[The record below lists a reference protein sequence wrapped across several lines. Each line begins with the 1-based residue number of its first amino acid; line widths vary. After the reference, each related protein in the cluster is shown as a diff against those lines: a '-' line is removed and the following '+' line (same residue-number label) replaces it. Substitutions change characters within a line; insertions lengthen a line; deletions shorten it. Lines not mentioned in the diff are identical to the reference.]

1 MVQLQQKV
9 QYAANGEGGGRPRK
23 KTGADG
29 LCFLLLPPLSLQSEQ
44 AKRRLP
50 PSLQRGELS
59 LPSFSSV
66 ARSPLHRLH
75 SCLVCVCGELFLR
88 SCVCLSFV
96 CCPMH
101 LVASEE
107 EEGWGAFA
115 RRSTEKRIRGHR
127 NRGGWGRLNRL
138 CKPPLS

>member
-1 MVQLQQKV
+1 MGDL
-9 QYAANGEGGGRPRK
+9 EK

-29 LCFLLLPPLSLQSEQ
+29 LCFLLLPPLSLQSDQ

-75 SCLVCVCGELFLR
+75 SPPPCVCVCGELFLR

-101 LVASEE
+101 LAASEEEE

-115 RRSTEKRIRGHR
+115 RRSTENAFEVIGIE
-127 NRGGWGRLNRL
+127 GGGGG
-138 CKPPLS
+138 